1 MSNQLLSVKQLCV
14 GYPQHQGWWAVKKHM
29 VLDNITFTVGKS
41 EIVGVVGESGCGKS
55 TLARSIMNLIPV
67 ESGSIEFSGQSILQ
81 ASPSQMHTIRRSLQM
96 VFQDPYSSL
105 NPQIHIDQ
113 IIAEPLRYFQPQ
125 LDSDQRLQQ
134 VAVISRNVGLPEY
147 CLARYPHQL
156 SGGQCQR
163 VSIARAL
170 ICKPEL
176 VVCDEVVSA
185 LDVSVQA
192 QLLNLFVSLTRA
204 SSLSLLFI
212 SHDLRVI
219 RQICHRVL
227 VMYRGRLVE
236 EADCDELFNNPKH
249 DYTRKLL
256 QSMPKQPVI

>member
-1 MSNQLLSVKQLCV
+1 MIDQLLTVKQLCV
-14 GYPQHQGWWAVKKHM
+14 SYPQKQGLWAVKKHR
-29 VLDNITFTVGKS
+29 VLDNVSFTVGEG

-67 ESGSIEFSGQSILQ
+67 DSGSIEFSGQSILQ
-81 ASPSQMHTIRRSLQM
+81 AKPKQMHNIRRSLQM

-105 NPQIHIDQ
+105 NPQMYINQ
-113 IIAEPLRYFQPQ
+113 IIAEPLRYFQPK
-125 LDSDQRLQQ
+125 LNSVQRLQK
-134 VAVISRNVGLPEY
+134 VSELSRKVGLPEY
-147 CLARYPHQL
+147 CLLRYPHQL

-192 QLLNLFVSLTRA
+192 QLLNLFVELTRT

-227 VMYRGRLVE
+227 IMYQGCLVE
-236 EADCDELFNNPKH
+236 DAGCDELFNNPKH

-256 QSMPKQPVI
+256 QSMPKKLAI

>member
-1 MSNQLLSVKQLCV
+1 MSDHLLAVRQLCAS
-14 GYPQHQGWWAVKKHM
+14 YPQKQGWWTVKKHI
-29 VLDNITFTVGKS
+29 VLDNVSFTVGTS

-67 ESGSIEFSGQSILQ
+67 DSGSIEFKDKSVLQSN
-81 ASPSQMHTIRRSLQM
+81 PKQMHKIRHSLQM

-105 NPQIHIDQ
+105 NPQMQIGQ
-113 IIAEPLRYFQPQ
+113 IIAEPLRYFQPE
-125 LDSDQRLQQ
+125 LNSKQRLQRL
-134 VAVISRNVGLPEY
+134 AEMSRKVGLPGY
-147 CLARYPHQL
+147 CLTRYSHQL

-192 QLLNLFVSLTRA
+192 QLLNLFMSLTRS

-236 EADCDELFNNPKH
+236 EAECDELFNNPRH

-256 QSMPKQPVI
+256 QSMPKQPAA